1 MMFRAAI
8 ALVALAMP
16 AFAQHGGTHAGSF
29 GNRGFSRAGGFS
41 SHPSFSHPVF
51 SQSPSFARP
60 AQPAR
65 YPTSYGRSPGT
76 GFRGTGQPNYLN
88 RRAPYNG
95 SSSLRTPYNGNR
107 YNGNR
112 FVAGSPTPGRSPI
125 DPRRAGLSRGR
136 DRDQDR
142 DRDRFD
148 ARRRQFQGWYG
159 NTYPNWPG
167 YGNGYPFLIDPN
179 SYNLGLYDWGD
190 SDNSESDS
198 SQPGSYE
205 PGSYEPDQAPGSSV
219 PGSYEPGSYVSDQSG
234 PAPLYP
240 PPYPGEGYGPPSPQ
254 LAAAAPSAPSASA
267 QPLTVIFKSGRA
279 PIEVENYLMTAKVL
293 TDLDSEHYEQ
303 IPLDQ
308 IDLAATRRFNSFA
321 GVEFQVPAASR
332 N

>member
-8 ALVALAMP
+8 ALVALALP
-16 AFAQHGGTHAGSF
+16 AFAQHGGAHAGSF

-60 AQPAR
+60 AQPAQ

-76 GFRGTGQPNYLN
+76 GFRAIGPPNHSGL
-88 RRAPYNG
+88 RIPYNG

-107 YNGNR
+107 YNTNR
-112 FVAGSPTPGRSPI
+112 FVAARTSPGRSPY

-142 DRDRFD
+142 DRDRFN
-148 ARRRQFQGWYG
+148 ARRRQFQNWYVS
-159 NTYPNWPG
+159 TYPNWPG
-167 YGNGYPFLIDPN
+167 YPYLIDPN
-179 SYNLGLYDWGD
+179 FYNLGLYDWGD
-190 SDNSESDS
+190 SDNSAYDS
-198 SQPGSYE
+198 SQ

-219 PGSYEPGSYVSDQSG
+219 SGSYESDQNG

-279 PIEVENYLMTAKVL
+279 PIEVRNYLMTAKIL

-308 IDLAATRRFNSFA
+308 IDLAATKRFNSFA
-321 GVEFQVPAASR
+321 GVEFQVPGPSR
-332 N
+332 D